1 IAHHVAFGVARVQAE
16 ASVET
21 LLTAEQAARR
31 EAEGA
36 RLDAERK
43 RTIAEELARLA
54 RLMTETLD
62 VESVA
67 ERIVTA
73 ALHLFQAGAAG
84 LRLAPLDGS
93 LRGVAFAGR
102 LKDIFPVGHTVSP
115 GPVSMSG
122 LAMTTG
128 AAVWTDDT
136 LTDPR
141 LRLAPD
147 IREGMRSAGNT
158 AGLAAPLRMARAC
171 SAR

>member
-1 IAHHVAFGVARVQAE
+1 
-16 ASVET
+16 
-21 LLTAEQAARR
+21 
-31 EAEGA
+31 
-36 RLDAERK
+36 
-43 RTIAEELARLA
+43 
-54 RLMTETLD
+54 MTETLD

-73 ALHLFQAGAAG
+73 ALHLFQASSAG
-84 LRLAPLDGS
+84 LRLATPDGS

-102 LKDIFPVGHTVSP
+102 LKDIFPVGHTVSS

-141 LRLAPD
+141 LRLAPTSG
-147 IREGMRSAGNT
+147 RGCGQPGTPRGWRR
-158 AGLAAPLRMARAC
+158 PCVMARAC